1 MDTKI
6 VCAGKNWGYLEV
18 FLYVCKY
25 IQGKYV
31 FLLTVPNIDSVL
43 IDGISDCV
51 PLCDLSWV
59 WEVYLC

>member
-1 MDTKI
+1 M
-6 VCAGKNWGYLEV
+6 EV

-25 IQGKYV
+25 IQRKYV

-43 IDGISDCV
+43 IDCIIDCV